1 MKAPTFGRFIL
12 QLEHLFVEDG
22 GKFSKLLITLI
33 LSRGTLD
40 PAQLD
45 VAALN
50 KDRNIFCVFSFLY
63 IHLIHIKSNKVC
75 SMGPNFVI
83 E

>member
-33 LSRGTLD
+33 LSRGTQD
-40 PAQLD
+40 PALLD

-50 KDRNIFCVFSFLY
+50 KDWNFFAYFLIY
-63 IHLIHIKSNKVC
+63 TFTVTR
-75 SMGPNFVI
+75 
-83 E
+83 

>member
-33 LSRGTLD
+33 LSRGTQD
-40 PAQLD
+40 PALLD

-50 KDRNIFCVFSFLY
+50 KDWNIFCVFSYLY
-63 IHLIHIKSNKVC
+63 IHCYKIRGTKYIICL
-75 SMGPNFVI
+75 
-83 E
+83 

>member
-50 KDRNIFCVFSFLY
+50 KNWNIFGVFSYSY
-63 IHLIHIKSNKVC
+63 IHCYKRRSNKYI
-75 SMGPNFVI
+75 NI
-83 E
+83 